1 MKTIFISLGVGFLAV
16 AVVYVSIFFLDPG
29 MNVEKAFN
37 IIFYAFVGSGI
48 LTALV
53 LTLRSRRQSERR

>member
-1 MKTIFISLGVGFLAV
+1 MKTVLISLGAALLAV
-16 AVVYVSIFFLDPG
+16 AIVYISIFFLDPG

-37 IIFYAFVGSGI
+37 IIFYAFFGSGI

-53 LTLRSRRQSERR
+53 LTLRGRRN

>member
-37 IIFYAFVGSGI
+37 IIFYAFFGSGI

-53 LTLRSRRQSERR
+53 LTLQGRHRQR

>member
-1 MKTIFISLGVGFLAV
+1 MKTILISLGVAFLAV
-16 AVVYVSIFFLDPG
+16 AIVYISIFFLDPG

-53 LTLRSRRQSERR
+53 LTLRGRRS